1 MMKETMQWFPD
12 QWAPII
18 IVDRESVDQLIEMMG
33 QGWVIGTGED
43 AHLPLLLFPRRL
55 SRTTGLPSGVRA
67 LLEAEG
73 VEEVLIAI
81 LTPALGSRVQRAELV
96 ILPGQVSDYR
106 HVTDEVRRSHPDWRT
121 VVMISLGSRGVLAIL
136 ERDRG

>member
-1 MMKETMQWFPD
+1 MVPD

-18 IVDRESVDQLIEMMG
+18 IVDQESVDQLNEMMG
-33 QGWVIGTGED
+33 QGWVIGTGGD
-43 AHLPLLLFPRRL
+43 AQLPLLLFPRRL
-55 SRTTGLPSGVRA
+55 SRTTGLPSRVRA

-81 LTPALGSRVQRAELV
+81 LKPSSGSRVQRAELV
-96 ILPGQVSDYR
+96 SLPGEAIDYR
-106 HVTDEVRRSHPDWRT
+106 HATDTVHHSYPDWRM